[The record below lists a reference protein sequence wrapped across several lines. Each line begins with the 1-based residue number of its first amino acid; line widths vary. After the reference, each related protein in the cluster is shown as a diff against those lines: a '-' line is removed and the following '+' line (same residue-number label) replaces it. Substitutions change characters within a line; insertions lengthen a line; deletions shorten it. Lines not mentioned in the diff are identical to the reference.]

1 MNPGEVQVT
10 HYRVEWTAL
19 TRACRVILVAS
30 LTGQEFPLENLA
42 LHEMLALVDVL
53 RNEKPLFFDP
63 QTGVMR
69 TANERVGESDGGSGM
84 AEVPPQSSPALSPR
98 AIEQL
103 LDERG
108 GF

>member
-10 HYRVEWTAL
+10 HYRVEWTAS

-30 LTGQEFPLENLA
+30 LTGQEYPLENLA

-63 QTGVMR
+63 QTGVLR
-69 TANERVGESDGGSGM
+69 TANERVGESDGGSAM
-84 AEVPPQSSPALSPR
+84 AETPPPGSGYRPPSS
-98 AIEQL
+98 IEGL
-103 LDERG
+103 LDDRG
-108 GF
+108 F